1 MQRNLN
7 GGLSNGMHTS
17 MPIKA
22 EQSDRSITRIRA
34 QLTQEDLNLLD
45 SPPNAGPSSFQIHK
59 DVKLFSPK
67 KNDEMVNN
75 VRSLLADYSP
85 VSFLANV
92 PDMDSFFAIEP
103 LSDTDY
109 NFSLGNSEGVLDLWD
124 L

>member
-1 MQRNLN
+1 MQRKLN
-7 GGLSNGMHTS
+7 SDMHS
-17 MPIKA
+17 SAVKA
-22 EQSDRSITRIRA
+22 EHDDEHPMPKMRA

-45 SPPNAGPSSFQIHK
+45 SPPTAGPSFQIHK

-67 KNDEMVNN
+67 KNEELPSGVTN
-75 VRSLLADYSP
+75 LLADFSP
-85 VSFLANV
+85 VNFLANA
-92 PDMDSFFAIEP
+92 DMDSFFAIEP